1 MFKKAARCPLPAESF
16 KKPLSISPNSFYVI
30 YPANSGRRA
39 GGFLHFMVKDPME
52 ERRVAL
58 ITGAARGI
66 GRAIALAL
74 ARPALM
80 LYLNDVAPGEDAA
93 ITQRGVEEKGAQAR
107 VLEFDVADA
116 AAVAAAVDSI
126 VKESGRLDILV
137 NNAGITRDN
146 IIVRLKEAEWD
157 LVLAVNLKGAYNCIR
172 AVSRTMIKQHFGR
185 IINIS
190 SVVGV
195 MGNPGQA
202 NYVASKAGL
211 IGLTKAVARE
221 LASRHITVN
230 AVAPGFIQTEMT
242 EALPEKVKEEM
253 RAQIP
258 LNRFGTPEEVAQ
270 AVAFLASDAAAYIT
284 GQVLHVNGGMLM
296 V

>member
-1 MFKKAARCPLPAESF
+1 MTDL
-16 KKPLSISPNSFYVI
+16 
-30 YPANSGRRA
+30 
-39 GGFLHFMVKDPME
+39 
-52 ERRVAL
+52 RVAL

-66 GRAIALAL
+66 GKAIALEL
-74 ARPALM
+74 ARPGM
-80 LYLNDVAPGEDAA
+80 VIYLNDVVLGEDADL
-93 ITQRGVEEKGAQAR
+93 TRSQVEARGAQAR
-107 VLEFDVADA
+107 LLEFNVADA
-116 AAVAAAVDSI
+116 AAVQAGIEGI

-137 NNAGITRDN
+137 NNAGINRDN
-146 IIVRLKEAEWD
+146 IIVRMKEAEWD
-157 LVLAVNLKGAYNCIR
+157 LVLEVNLKGAFNCTR
-172 AVSRTMIKQHFGR
+172 AVTKPMLKQRWGR

-211 IGLTKAVARE
+211 IGLTKTVARE
-221 LASRHITVN
+221 LASRKITVN

-242 EALPEKVKEEM
+242 ESLPQNVKDAM
-253 RAQIP
+253 LAQIP
-258 LNRFGTPEEVAQ
+258 LSRFGTPEEVAF

-284 GQVLHVNGGMLM
+284 GQVIHINGGMLM

>member
-1 MFKKAARCPLPAESF
+1 MNDTNRIVL
-16 KKPLSISPNSFYVI
+16 VT
-30 YPANSGRRA
+30 
-39 GGFLHFMVKDPME
+39 GG
-52 ERRVAL
+52 
-58 ITGAARGI
+58 ARGI

-74 ARPALM
+74 AQPGQTI
-80 LYLNDVAPGEDAA
+80 YLNDVVLGEEAA
-93 ITQRGVEEKGAQAR
+93 RTKQEVETKGAAAR
-107 VLEFDVADA
+107 LVEFDVADA
-116 AAVAAAVDSI
+116 AAVNQGVDQL
-126 VKESGRLDILV
+126 VKEAGRLDILV

-146 IIVRLKEAEWD
+146 LIVRMKETEWD
-157 LVLAVNLKGAYNCIR
+157 AVLGVNLKGAFNCIR
-172 AVSRTMIKQHFGR
+172 AASRPMVKQRAGR

-211 IGLTKAVARE
+211 IGLTKTVARE
-221 LASRHITVN
+221 LASRNITVN

-242 EALPEKVKEEM
+242 ETLPEATRQLM
-253 RAQIP
+253 LAQIP
-258 LNRFGTPEEVAQ
+258 LGRFGTAEEVAQ

-284 GQVLHVNGGMLM
+284 GQVIHVNGGMLM

>member
-1 MFKKAARCPLPAESF
+1 MNDTSR
-16 KKPLSISPNSFYVI
+16 I
-30 YPANSGRRA
+30 
-39 GGFLHFMVKDPME
+39 
-52 ERRVAL
+52 AL
-58 ITGAARGI
+58 VTGAARGI
-66 GRAIALAL
+66 GRSIALAL
-74 ARPALM
+74 AQPGLTI
-80 LYLNDVAPGEDAA
+80 YLNDVVLGEEAA
-93 ITQRGVEEKGAQAR
+93 RTQQEVEARGAAAR
-107 VLEFDVADA
+107 LVEFDVAEA
-116 AAVAAAVDSI
+116 ASVNQGLDHI
-126 VKESGRLDILV
+126 LQESGRIDILV

-146 IIVRLKEAEWD
+146 LIVRMKEADWD
-157 LVLAVNLKGAYNCIR
+157 AVLGVNLKGAFNCIR
-172 AVSRTMIKQHFGR
+172 AVSKPMIKQRHGR

-221 LASRHITVN
+221 LASRNITVN

-242 EALPEKVKEEM
+242 EALPEATRQLM
-253 RAQIP
+253 LAQIP
-258 LNRFGTPEEVAQ
+258 LGRFGTPTEVAQ

-284 GQVLHVNGGMLM
+284 GQVIQVNGGMLM

>member
-1 MFKKAARCPLPAESF
+1 MECANLKTAKIQAAR
-16 KKPLSISPNSFYVI
+16 LSIMTETNRI
-30 YPANSGRRA
+30 
-39 GGFLHFMVKDPME
+39 
-52 ERRVAL
+52 AL

-74 ARPALM
+74 AQPGLTI
-80 LYLNDVAPGEDAA
+80 YLNDVVLGDDAA
-93 ITQRGVEEKGAQAR
+93 QTRQEVEAQGAIAR
-107 VLEFDVADA
+107 LVEFNVAEASSVSQGIDL
-116 AAVAAAVDSI
+116 I

-146 IIVRLKEAEWD
+146 LIMRMKETEWD
-157 LVLAVNLKGAYNCIR
+157 AVLGVNLKGAFNCIR
-172 AVSRTMIKQHFGR
+172 AVSKPMIKQRAGR

-211 IGLTKAVARE
+211 IGLTKTVARE
-221 LASRHITVN
+221 LASRNITVN

-242 EALPEKVKEEM
+242 EALPEATKQLM
-253 RAQIP
+253 MAQIP
-258 LNRFGTPEEVAQ
+258 LGRFGTAAEVAQ

-284 GQVLHVNGGMLM
+284 GQVIHVNGGMLM

>member
-1 MFKKAARCPLPAESF
+1 MTE
-16 KKPLSISPNSFYVI
+16 NS
-30 YPANSGRRA
+30 
-39 GGFLHFMVKDPME
+39 
-52 ERRVAL
+52 RVAL

-74 ARPALM
+74 AQPGLT
-80 LYLNDVAPGEDAA
+80 LYLNDVVIGEEAEKTRKEVAAKDAD
-93 ITQRGVEEKGAQAR
+93 AR
-107 VLEFDVADA
+107 LLQFNVADA
-116 AAVAAAVDSI
+116 DAVQAGIDRI
-126 VKESGRLDILV
+126 IQECGRLDLLV

-146 IIVRLKEAEWD
+146 LVVRMKESDWD
-157 LVLAVNLKGAYNCIR
+157 QVLEVNLKGAYNCIR
-172 AVSRTMIKQHFGR
+172 AAAKPMIKQRNGR

-221 LASRHITVN
+221 LASRKITVN
-230 AVAPGFIQTEMT
+230 AVAPGFIETEMT
-242 EALPEKVKEEM
+242 AALPEKVRAEM
-253 RAQIP
+253 QAQIP

-270 AVAFLASDAAAYIT
+270 AVLFLAGDAAAYIT